1 MDTTNSKT
9 NEPHRVRLSLADKFH
24 LKDPHKIMALANL
37 NFYYTWSAIKSVY
50 INNKFIRPA
59 PTWNDDYDLLMDYIV
74 LY

>member
-37 NFYYTWSAIKSVY
+37 NFYYTW
-50 INNKFIRPA
+50 
-59 PTWNDDYDLLMDYIV
+59 
-74 LY
+74 